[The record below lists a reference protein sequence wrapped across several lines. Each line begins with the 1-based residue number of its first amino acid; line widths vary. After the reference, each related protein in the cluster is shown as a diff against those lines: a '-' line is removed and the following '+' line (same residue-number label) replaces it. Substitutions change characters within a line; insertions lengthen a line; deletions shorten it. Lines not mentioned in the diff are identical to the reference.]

1 MGGKRP
7 DQYRI
12 APDEAGATDYKS
24 YPNEPGD
31 LKAGKKRRRRVPD
44 TPWSAKGATP
54 RRDQQSEAGS
64 EAEKAD
70 QESPDEEGSDGTKQ
84 EKQAEEPSN

>member
-31 LKAGKKRRRRVPD
+31 LKARKKNKTKVPD
-44 TPWSAKGATP
+44 TPWKPKGAGP
-54 RRDQQSEAGS
+54 RREERVAQAPSKPAEKEAQETEESTEG
-64 EAEKAD
+64 EAEK
-70 QESPDEEGSDGTKQ
+70 K
-84 EKQAEEPSN
+84 